1 MSIQLPQPIKA
12 YFEADRK
19 SGEAVASCFSLD
31 AVVKDEGKTYRGLD
45 EIRHWRADAAA
56 KYTYTCDPL
65 AAEEQGGQI
74 VVTCRLVGNFPGSP
88 VDLRFFFR
96 LAGDKISALEITP

>member
-1 MSIQLPQPIKA
+1 MSIQLPQPIKD
-12 YFEADRK
+12 YFEADRT
-19 SGEAVASCFSLD
+19 SGDAVVSCFSLD
-31 AVVKDEGKTYRGLD
+31 AIVKDEGKTYRGLD
-45 EIRHWRADAAA
+45 EIKHWRSDAAA

-65 AAEEQGGQI
+65 TAEEEGGQM

-96 LAGDKISALEITP
+96 LAENKIAELEIIP